1 MPCFVPNAKAEVLMT
16 HADLLSETFKV
27 QAMLLGVRGMRRM
40 RLRKY
45 PQIEIRPRA
54 RDRGRSSPWCSVFNV
69 CGPTG
74 IPRLFLFP
82 NKPSTRRCDR
92 RAHSALQPGVLES
105 RTRSLGPV
113 MEHALD
119 AASDRVLWMRLLD
132 LDSNVL
138 AQRGSPQGTAQVPPH
153 WWDRV
158 EKHERP
164 DTLVDTPEGKAL
176 VVMLPLRIPRSR
188 RTLPTPGAESPI
200 RSRSCKFN
208 AQSGSVDS
216 RGRPP
221 DDRHTA
227 YVLELAISLKAVA
240 SAFEG
245 LRQNLIVGLI
255 ASIALLV
262 SVAVIALRAPHYFR
276 GKYLESEL
284 ELARRVQSD
293 LQPKPHSLS
302 AHVDFAASAVAAD
315 HVGGDFYDIF
325 EAESGRSPLS
335 WVMSQVKEYR
345 RHCWSVCSR
354 ARFVPRR
361 SNTNLLASGSTVCCA
376 SEPPANASQRYSGAF
391 SIP

>member
-1 MPCFVPNAKAEVLMT
+1 
-16 HADLLSETFKV
+16 
-27 QAMLLGVRGMRRM
+27 MRV
-40 RLRKY
+40 RKY
-45 PQIEIRPRA
+45 PQLK
-54 RDRGRSSPWCSVFNV
+54 F
-69 CGPTG
+69 G
-74 IPRLFLFP
+74 IALAMGAIIALVLCVQCVRTYWYTEAVLVPQQAEHEAVRQAGAL
-82 NKPSTRRCDR
+82 
-92 RAHSALQPGVLES
+92 SAA
-105 RTRSLGPV
+105 TRSAGITDPRGLGPV

-138 AQRGSPQGTAQVPPH
+138 AQRGSPQGKAQVPPH

-164 DTLVDTPEGKAL
+164 DTLVDIPEGKAL
-176 VVMLPLRIPRSR
+176 VIMLPLRIPRPPHSSDASGQNHQSR
-188 RTLPTPGAESPI
+188 PGVANSD
-200 RSRSCKFN
+200 

-216 RGRPP
+216 RARPP

-227 YVLELAISLKAVA
+227 SVLELAISLKAVA

-262 SVAVIALRAPHYFR
+262 SVEVIALRAPHYFR
-276 GKYLESEL
+276 GQYLENEL

-302 AHVDFAASAVAAD
+302 AHVNFVASAGAAD

-325 EAESGRSPLS
+325 EAESGKITMVL
-335 WVMSQVKEYR
+335 
-345 RHCWSVCSR
+345 
-354 ARFVPRR
+354 
-361 SNTNLLASGSTVCCA
+361 G
-376 SEPPANASQRYSGAF
+376 
-391 SIP
+391 